1 MVQQNA
7 HSSRKMQH
15 LNIPLSRNS
24 KTTRRTR
31 WVVWLL
37 AFGVGSIILATS
49 WMSALWFT
57 RDTIFKAAPENTVMA
72 VRFFVGG
79 KKGEIVESIT
89 KNLPVISNRSLTI
102 ADLSPYISG
111 EFVLFVNNDG
121 SRSIAI
127 RKGKAPLPQSLLDS
141 QTIAVQ
147 PIGHNI
153 VLLSEKQVVIKPFS
167 IKPKLLPGISLP
179 GNRWIGEL
187 VDQTNKKRSFLFA
200 TKNQVVMTLPGVRT
214 DGQAFKQI
222 PNDTIAYLSTPFL
235 PNTSN
240 EFLDPFLPLM
250 QSVVDPQFL
259 SHLGDLSNKKN
270 QLLLTKEVS
279 GVGFFLTITPS
290 ELNKDVDIEQA
301 LRSIAALNT
310 PKIQETLLDDGSSI
324 KEIIANPDSVS
335 VEQITLLG
343 TQINRIQVNNVD
355 LLAGRTQ
362 DHKIFLTNRESLFR
376 HTKESSKSVNK
387 ICSGNMAGI
396 ALQPLVDMQN
406 QHANVPNSNA
416 ILLFAQNFTSI
427 GIKSGLFSTTI
438 RFCK

>member
-1 MVQQNA
+1 
-7 HSSRKMQH
+7 MQH

-31 WVVWLL
+31 WVVW
-37 AFGVGSIILATS
+37 ILAAGIFSIMLATAWIS
-49 WMSALWFT
+49 TLWFT
-57 RDTIFKAAPENTVMA
+57 RDTIYKAAPENTTIA
-72 VRFFVGG
+72 VRFFISG

-89 KNLPVISNRSLTI
+89 KNIPLISNRSLTLT
-102 ADLSPYISG
+102 DLSPYISG
-111 EFVLFVNNDG
+111 EFVLFVNKDG

-127 RKGKAPLPQSLLDS
+127 RKGKTALPQSLLDS
-141 QTIAVQ
+141 QTVAVQ

-153 VLLSEKQVVIKPFS
+153 VLLSEKQVIIKPFQ

-179 GNRWIGEL
+179 GKRWIGEL
-187 VDQTNKKRSFLFA
+187 VDQTNTKRSFLFA
-200 TKNQVVMTLPGVRT
+200 TKNHVEMTLPVVHT

-222 PNDTIAYLSTPFL
+222 PNDTFAYLSTPFL

-259 SHLGDLSNKKN
+259 AHLNDLANNKS
-270 QLLLTKEVS
+270 QLLLTKDAN

-290 ELNKDVDIEQA
+290 ELKKDIDIEQA

-324 KEIIANPDSVS
+324 KEIIANPNSVS

-343 TQINRIQVNNVD
+343 TQINRIHVNNVD
-355 LLAGRTQ
+355 LLASRAQ
-362 DHKIFLTNRESLFR
+362 NHKIFLTNRESLFR
-376 HTKESSKSVNK
+376 YTKESAKSANK

-396 ALQPLVDMQN
+396 ALQPLVTMQN
-406 QHANVPNSNA
+406 QYANVPNNSA
-416 ILLFAQNFTSI
+416 ILLFAQNFSSI
-427 GIKSGLFSTTI
+427 GVKSGIVSTTI